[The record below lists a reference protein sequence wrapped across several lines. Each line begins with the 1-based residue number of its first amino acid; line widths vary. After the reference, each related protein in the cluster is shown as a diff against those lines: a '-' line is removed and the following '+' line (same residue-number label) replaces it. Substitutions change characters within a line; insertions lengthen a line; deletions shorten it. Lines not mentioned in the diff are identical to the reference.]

1 LCPYPPGLEWVL
13 SLLAWAVKQ
22 KRWEVAA
29 LCLLLGVVEVLEHLP
44 PEALEGLLEVLDGK
58 RGG

>member
-1 LCPYPPGLEWVL
+1 M
-13 SLLAWAVKQ
+13 SLLAWALKQ

-29 LCLLLGVVEVLEHLP
+29 LCLLLGVVEVLEQLP

-58 RGG
+58 RGA

>member
-1 LCPYPPGLEWVL
+1 LR
-13 SLLAWAVKQ
+13 LLGWALKWR
-22 KRWEVAA
+22 RWEVVA
-29 LCLLLGVVEVLEHLP
+29 LCLLLGVVEVLEQLP